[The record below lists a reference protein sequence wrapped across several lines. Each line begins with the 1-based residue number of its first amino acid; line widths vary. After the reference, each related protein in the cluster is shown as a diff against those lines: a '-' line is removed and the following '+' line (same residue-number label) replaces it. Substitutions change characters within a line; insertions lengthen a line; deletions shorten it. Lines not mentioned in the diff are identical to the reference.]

1 MLKTT
6 PTPNDDNS
14 CGWFHL
20 SAPRLAN
27 NSHQGTSLTRFAII
41 GAGLA
46 GLAIARQL
54 AMHFPSDEILIF
66 DAQSVSF
73 GSSGRNSG
81 FMIDLPHDVTA
92 PDYIGD
98 LAVAKINQKIN
109 LLAINVLENNI
120 KQHAISC
127 DLRHAGKYQAA
138 VEPKG
143 INILDSYSRGLEKM
157 GEEFEIIEGSQLKE
171 HIGTDFYKKAIYTKG
186 TRLVQPAAL
195 VKGLANSLPKN
206 IKLFEN
212 TPITAFEKG
221 PKITLH
227 HSNGKIIADNLIL
240 ANNGFVPQ
248 FGFLK
253 NRILPMFTY
262 AGLTRQLTAHEQEL
276 LGGKD
281 YWGIIPADPSGTTL
295 RRTVD
300 NRLLLRNT
308 VTFNPNALPRKNMLK
323 KATVNIQ
330 QSFKNRFAMLG
341 DVNFEYFWGG
351 GIAIT
356 RNQKSFFGNLDKNIF
371 AISGCNGLGL
381 TKSTG
386 LGTLLAD
393 HINGEKNELID
404 FLLNSDGPSS
414 NPPEPFLSLGA
425 DLTLWWGRK
434 SAGLEC

>member
-1 MLKTT
+1 MKTT

-20 SAPRLAN
+20 SEQRLAKPA
-27 NSHQGTSLTRFAII
+27 HQGISYPRFAII
-41 GAGLA
+41 GAGVA
-46 GLAIARQL
+46 GLAIARRL
-54 AMHFPSDEILIF
+54 ASHFPNDEIFLI
-66 DAQSVSF
+66 DAQCVAY

-98 LAVAKINQKIN
+98 LSVAKINQRIN
-109 LLAINVLENNI
+109 LLAIDVLETLI
-120 KQHAISC
+120 KKHEIAC

-138 VEPKG
+138 ITPKG
-143 INILDSYSRGLEKM
+143 LAILESYSRGLEKM
-157 GEEFEIIEGSQLKE
+157 GEDFELLKGQE
-171 HIGTDFYKKAIYTKG
+171 LQSHLGTPFYKKAIYTKG

-195 VKGLANSLPKN
+195 VKGLANSLPDN
-206 IKLFEN
+206 VQLFEN
-212 TPITAFEKG
+212 TPITSYEKG
-221 PKITLH
+221 DKITLTH
-227 HSNGKIIADNLIL
+227 ANGKIVTDNLIL
-240 ANNGFVPQ
+240 GNNCFVPQ

-262 AGLTRQLTAHEQEL
+262 AGLTRPLTPSEQDL
-276 LGGKD
+276 LGGKN

-308 VTFNPNALPRKNMLK
+308 VTFNPNAQPRKNMLE
-323 KATVNIQ
+323 KAKINIQ
-330 QSFKNRFAMLG
+330 NSFKNRFAMLG
-341 DVNFEYFWGG
+341 DVEFDYFWGG

-393 HINGEKNELID
+393 HIAGESNELIE
-404 FLLNSDGPSS
+404 FLLKSDGPSS
-414 NPPEPFLSLGA
+414 NPPEPFLRLGA
-425 DLTLWWGRK
+425 DFTLWWARR